1 MSTNNF
7 IKNFFTYKK
16 MSKDSLATYY
26 KNNKE
31 RLQRKL
37 MKDIKVFVKKK
48 KKKSDNIVVNYTKI
62 YQEIKNKS
70 LLNIEKILSE
80 KTCYS
85 SYRKLLS
92 HLNKSIFGSI
102 YKNRINKL

>member
-1 MSTNNF
+1 
-7 IKNFFTYKK
+7 

-48 KKKSDNIVVNYTKI
+48 KKKSDNIVVNDTKI

-70 LLNIEKILSE
+70 LLKIGKTSE

-92 HLNKSIFGSI
+92 HLNKSIFGST
-102 YKNRINKL
+102 YKNRLNKL